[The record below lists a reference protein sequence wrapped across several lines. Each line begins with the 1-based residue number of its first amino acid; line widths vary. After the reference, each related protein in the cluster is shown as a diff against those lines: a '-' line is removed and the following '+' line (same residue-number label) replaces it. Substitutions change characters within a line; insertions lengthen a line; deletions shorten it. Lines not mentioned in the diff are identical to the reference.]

1 MGEAFVI
8 LRSVSVNEI
17 DIVLLL
23 CSPDGLCCPVR
34 HCARAGLDFEEGA
47 APGLGM
53 QETEDP
59 FSVLGFVSGSFFCWS
74 RVVVADD

>member
-1 MGEAFVI
+1 MGEALVV

-23 CSPDGLCCPVR
+23 CSPDGLCPVR
-34 HCARAGLDFEEGA
+34 LRARAGLDFEEGA

-53 QETEDP
+53 QETQHP
-59 FSVLGFVSGSFFCWS
+59 FSVLGIVLGFLLEQGLYS
-74 RVVVADD
+74 R